1 MTFFRTHTNTRSG
14 DIVVT
19 SSYVDMVT
27 ADSSSSPHSDLR
39 GRRYPAAPIAAAEG
53 MSGASI
59 TTAPPGSSVRDQGVV
74 VRITVAP
81 ASRSISAVF
90 AGPVGPRSASVAP
103 YTRKEEEG
111 EQSSAGATTSTP

>member
-1 MTFFRTHTNTRSG
+1 MTFFGTRVTTRSG

-19 SSYVDMVT
+19 WGHRVCRT
-27 ADSSSSPHSDLR
+27 
-39 GRRYPAAPIAAAEG
+39 GRRYPAAPNAAAEG

-59 TTAPPGSSVRDQGVV
+59 TTAPPGSNVRDQGVV

-111 EQSSAGATTSTP
+111 EQSSAGATTSTPAGPAAWAFTTI